1 MVSPDFNSKRFT
13 SFPKNVKAREV
24 CAQAQVGWS
33 ASVLSP
39 AQYNVNSRQDKVDLC
54 TRQLA
59 CAFSEQ

>member
-1 MVSPDFNSKRFT
+1 MVSPDFSI
-13 SFPKNVKAREV
+13 SLKNVKAREV

-39 AQYNVNSRQDKVDLC
+39 AQYNVNSRQDKIDLC